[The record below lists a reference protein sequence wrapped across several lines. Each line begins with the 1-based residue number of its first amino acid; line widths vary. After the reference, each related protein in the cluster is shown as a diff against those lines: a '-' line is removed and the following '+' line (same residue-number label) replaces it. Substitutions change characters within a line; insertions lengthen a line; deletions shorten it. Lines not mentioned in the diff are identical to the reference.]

1 MRFLSNLT
9 VNDSYTLP
17 SVDGTSGQA
26 IITDGAGN
34 LSFSDVSV
42 DTGATVIYQDNFTG
56 DDLTN
61 TFTLAHAVNDE
72 VITQV
77 YIDGVYQNKSTYS
90 TLGDQLIF
98 SQAPFLGSSIEVISM
113 NSVSYGGFQFD
124 VTGAVDNDLLVYDA
138 VSGLWQSTKVINT
151 IQFEGGTGTQGTMS
165 WNAADETVDLIV
177 SPDVTYQLGQEL
189 GLVVR
194 NLSGQTINNGT
205 VVKVTGASG
214 NKVTIDLASNT
225 GEYDSSSTFAVVTE
239 TINNNST
246 GRVTTEGLVRG
257 LDTSAFTEG
266 VALWL
271 GANGQFTATKPLSPN
286 HLVHIGWVVRS
297 HATEGA
303 IFVKVSNGWEIE
315 ELHDVL
321 ITNAADKDLLAWN
334 ALLGVWENTKTVGD
348 ITTGNINVTGLLYVP
363 DNIIHT
369 GDNGTN
375 IQFDSGQLRINTSGI
390 PRISITDASVQVT
403 NPFIASSTITA
414 LGGNSTQWNSAYSF
428 TSTYDITDYT
438 DPKYLRSDES
448 DSMTGNLSVS
458 GSVAVGDNADLA
470 SSANVG
476 ALRYRSDLNNSY
488 VDMCMQT
495 GVGTYAW
502 VNIVQNNW

>member
-1 MRFLSNLT
+1 MANRFLSNIKI
-9 VNDSYTLP
+9 NDAYTFP
-17 SVDGTSGQA
+17 ASDGTTGQA
-26 IITDGAGN
+26 IITDGLGN
-34 LSFSDVSV
+34 LSFSTISV

-56 DDLTN
+56 DNLTT
-61 TFTLAHAVNDE
+61 TFTLAHSVNDE

-98 SQAPFLGSSIEVISM
+98 SEAPFTGAVVEVISM

-138 VSGLWQSTKVINT
+138 VSGMWQSTKVVNT

-321 ITNAADKDLLAWN
+321 ITSAADKDLLAWT

-348 ITTGNINVTGLLYVP
+348 ITTG
-363 DNIIHT
+363 
-369 GDNGTN
+369 
-375 IQFDSGQLRINTSGI
+375 
-390 PRISITDASVQVT
+390 
-403 NPFIASSTITA
+403 TITA
-414 LGGNSTQWNSAYSF
+414 TGGTSSEWNSAYSF

-458 GSVAVGDNADLA
+458 GSVAVGDNVDVA
-470 SSANVG
+470 SALNVG

-495 GVGTYAW
+495 GVGIYAW